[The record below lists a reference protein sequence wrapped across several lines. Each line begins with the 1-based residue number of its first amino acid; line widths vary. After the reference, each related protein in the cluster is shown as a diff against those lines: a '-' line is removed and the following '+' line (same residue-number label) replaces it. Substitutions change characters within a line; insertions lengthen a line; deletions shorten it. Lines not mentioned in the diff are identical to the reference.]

1 VAKIY
6 PFHSTIPSDRAVHH
20 DNNACP
26 EGQEIPLTNRRD
38 GTGGRPQCERCQKLN
53 ETERF

>member
-20 DNNACP
+20 DSNACP